1 MGRCRAVGQQCP
13 LCSHPVNQHCS
24 LIKTWG
30 SAPRPLEPGLAAK
43 LTPKQN
49 GVTSHPEPGPS
60 EALQLPC
67 TLEAPGEETSSSQLE
82 GGPPGSK
89 DGPTAPGRL
98 PADCSYPRPQVRP
111 AADRALGHS
120 PEHWPTELR
129 DKKMGVVFNHDFLRW
144 FVR

>member
-1 MGRCRAVGQQCP
+1 MPCSRATVPPVLTPSKPALLPDQDVGV
-13 LCSHPVNQHCS
+13 CSP
-24 LIKTWG
+24 
-30 SAPRPLEPGLAAK
+30 ALEPGLAAK

-120 PEHWPTELR
+120 PERWPTELR